1 MIPAVLAAQLA
12 KPLVKWGVI
21 VGAVV
26 LLLGSVWLHGRSSG
40 KAVVQQRWDAAVA
53 QQAIET
59 SRQIIAEAQMSNTVL
74 KDHATAVRDAEA
86 RAEVI
91 EREVVKYVQAPAKPC
106 VVDPEFER
114 LFDAL
119 SRLPEPAADPVP
131 AADAGAGEP
140 AEPQETGVTTT
151 EVVQAYYRAIDELTF
166 LWLDYA
172 ALVEWERGRYIVQ
185 QAQRD
190 ASP

>member
-1 MIPAVLAAQLA
+1 MIPPMLLTPVAKIAVAGLLIASL
-12 KPLVKWGVI
+12 WGW
-21 VGAVV
+21 GY
-26 LLLGSVWLHGRSSG
+26 LTGR
-40 KAVVQQRWDAAVA
+40 AHVQQAWDASVA
-53 QQAIET
+53 QQAMQT
-59 SRQIIAEAQMSNTVL
+59 AKQVVAEAQMSNQVL

-86 RAEVI
+86 RVEVI

-119 SRLPEPAADPVP
+119 SRLPEPAADGVS
-131 AADAGAGEP
+131 AADAGAGESP
-140 AEPQETGVTTT
+140 EPQETGATTT
-151 EVVQAYYRAIDELTF
+151 EVLQAYERAADELMR
-166 LWLDYA
+166 LWLDYE
-172 ALVEWERGRYIVQ
+172 ALVQWERGRYIVQ